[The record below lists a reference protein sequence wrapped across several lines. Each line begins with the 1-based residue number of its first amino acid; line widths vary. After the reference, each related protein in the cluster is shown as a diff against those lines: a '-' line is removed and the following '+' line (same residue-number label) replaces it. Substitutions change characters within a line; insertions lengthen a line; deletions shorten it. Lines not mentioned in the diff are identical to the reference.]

1 MHWRNKNILITGISG
16 FVGPY
21 LAQELIKNN
30 SNVFGLIRK
39 RSDGSHFKNLSDK
52 NINEGLNLL
61 EGDLSDITSLANA
74 LDESTPDYIF
84 HLGAQSFVPRSF
96 ENSTET
102 QQINCMGTSN
112 LLEAVLSKEMD
123 SKVIFAGSSE
133 EYGLVISSSEQYER
147 AKKEYSTIFPE
158 PLTIPEVPINEKNP
172 LRPMSPYA
180 VSKVHGDFL
189 MRNYHHAYGL
199 KTVVSRAFNHE
210 GAGRGAMFVTSIITN
225 QVMKLK
231 FKEIDK
237 ITIGNINAFRD
248 WTHIY
253 DIINGYMKLA
263 ENGRE
268 GDVYNQGSMRT
279 NSVLSYILLSLE
291 EAGWQINKIDTL
303 NGSKSVKDP
312 TEMDDSKIFGIQF
325 NKTKVDQL
333 MLEDGFEYNIQDK
346 GLYAHTDQEKILIEF
361 DKARFRPAEVPILLA
376 DTKKIQ
382 KIGSKSEIPLNKI
395 IKDQLNFFLKK
406 ENRV

>member
-1 MHWRNKNILITGISG
+1 
-16 FVGPY
+16 
-21 LAQELIKNN
+21 
-30 SNVFGLIRK
+30 
-39 RSDGSHFKNLSDK
+39 
-52 NINEGLNLL
+52 
-61 EGDLSDITSLANA
+61 
-74 LDESTPDYIF
+74 
-84 HLGAQSFVPRSF
+84 
-96 ENSTET
+96 
-102 QQINCMGTSN
+102 
-112 LLEAVLSKEMD
+112 
-123 SKVIFAGSSE
+123 
-133 EYGLVISSSEQYER
+133 
-147 AKKEYSTIFPE
+147 
-158 PLTIPEVPINEKNP
+158 
-172 LRPMSPYA
+172 
-180 VSKVHGDFL
+180 
-189 MRNYHHAYGL
+189 
-199 KTVVSRAFNHE
+199 
-210 GAGRGAMFVTSIITN
+210 MFVTSIITN

-253 DIINGYMKLA
+253 DIVNGYMKLA

-291 EAGWQINKIDTL
+291 EVGWQINKIDTL

-312 TEMDDSKIFGIQF
+312 TEMDGSKIFGVEF

-346 GLYAHTDQEKILIEF
+346 GLYAHTDQGKILIEF
-361 DKARFRPAEVPILLA
+361 DKARFRPAEVPILLS